1 MAGVRVP
8 ILAHAQGFGLDR
20 HVPLVSLRHRRI
32 GTSYG
37 EIFVQLLVH
46 RDVLMVAGVQVP
58 TLAHVRD
65 GGRDQI
71 AILVSI
77 SARSFQTILH

>member
-1 MAGVRVP
+1 
-8 ILAHAQGFGLDR
+8 
-20 HVPLVSLRHRRI
+20 
-32 GTSYG
+32 
-37 EIFVQLLVH
+37 
-46 RDVLMVAGVQVP
+46 MVAGVQVP